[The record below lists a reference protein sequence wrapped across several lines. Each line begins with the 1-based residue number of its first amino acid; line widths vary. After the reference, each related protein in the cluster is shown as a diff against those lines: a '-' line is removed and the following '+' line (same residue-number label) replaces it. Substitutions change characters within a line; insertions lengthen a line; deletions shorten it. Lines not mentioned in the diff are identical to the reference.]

1 MARLI
6 SGVGMI
12 SLVTLALFTA
22 IPLLSLAL
30 PFDVVTPDL
39 PASQVNPN
47 LIQRT
52 NGNPQAAGDLYG
64 VGLRVGAYLQIFGM
78 LFSCV
83 RTENRSR
90 DGILLLS
97 SSVCLSL
104 FLALTIL
111 MSRRDLSP
119 CETWLILSLT
129 AAYGAPRFFAFSE
142 KSEPKAGV
150 ATVCCLLSLL
160 WQHVL
165 YFWFW
170 TTLYEQLPL
179 LATANLAWFFVPV
192 DLAGWFRT
200 FMLVATCIDATLTAA
215 AIGPYVDL
223 ILIRFVFWTGAEV
236 SADDGHQSRPERKPS
251 SKWNPWD
258 QTLFNLGQSVRRLQD
273 KFYYQKF
280 VGFGDEVLGNV
291 VGQLLRIVNASIIIN
306 RLSGIIARGRGLI
319 KRLLRIQGRNSDDVN
334 TMASAEEPP
343 MDPEDAELNAAIA
356 DFEKAKQ
363 RLQERK
369 QLNLFKGFVIL
380 VLTIAGVEKI
390 IEYNSLYPTSDLSTP
405 GQVIPFMLGI
415 ITFIVGL
422 SHAIKPTSHGSE
434 TPTSAKSTKTSRPK
448 TPSVRTALRT
458 GDNDLAEWFDVTGE
472 HGAENGR
479 KVSNVIEMGNIKYE
493 SLS

>member
-30 PFDVVTPDL
+30 PFDVVTPDS
-39 PASQVNPN
+39 PASQVNPS

-129 AAYGAPRFFAFSE
+129 AAYGAPRFFAFRE

-179 LATANLAWFFVPV
+179 LGTANLAWFFVPV

-200 FMLVATCIDATLTAA
+200 FMLVATCIDAVLTAA

-236 SADDGHQSRPERKPS
+236 SAEDGHQTGNS
-251 SKWNPWD
+251 WD
-258 QTLFNLGQSVRRLQD
+258 QMLYDLGRLAQRLQD
-273 KFYYQKF
+273 KQRYKNF
-280 VGFGDEVLGNV
+280 VGFGDEVLSQV
-291 VGQLLRIVNASIIIN
+291 VSQLLRIVNSSIIVN
-306 RLSGIIARGRGLI
+306 RLSGIVDSGRGLI
-319 KRLLRIQGRNSDDVN
+319 KRVLRIEGRNSACAD
-334 TMASAEEPP
+334 TTAGPY
-343 MDPEDAELNAAIA
+343 MDPNDAELNAAIA
-356 DFEKAKQ
+356 DLEQAKR

-369 QLNLFKGFVIL
+369 QRNLFKGFAIL

-390 IEYNSLYPTSDLSTP
+390 IEYNSLHPTADLSTP
-405 GQVIPFMLGI
+405 GQVIPFILGI
-415 ITFIVGL
+415 ITIIVGL
-422 SHAIKPTSHGSE
+422 SHAIRPSSHNSE
-434 TPTSAKSTKTSRPK
+434 TTSPAQVIETSRPR
-448 TPSVRTALRT
+448 TRSVGVAIP
-458 GDNDLAEWFDVTGE
+458 TGE
-472 HGAENGR
+472 DNSLEWVDLTVRAGAEQGR
-479 KVSNVIEMGNIKYE
+479 KVSNVSEVGNMK
-493 SLS
+493 